1 MDKQTNFINIRYIK
15 CYVFTTQPSKRQHKN
30 TYNKD
35 TYQTCSNDNY
45 VFFRHVFFGLIEAA
59 TAPEKE
65 ALTSQLTLTYSR
77 T

>member
-1 MDKQTNFINIRYIK
+1 MYLPPNLLKDSIRIL
-15 CYVFTTQPSKRQHKN
+15 
-30 TYNKD
+30 KD
-35 TYQTCSNDNY
+35 TYQTYSNDNY

>member
-1 MDKQTNFINIRYIK
+1 MYLPPNLLKDSIR
-15 CYVFTTQPSKRQHKN
+15 TL
-30 TYNKD
+30 KD

-77 T
+77 TLSFI

>member
-1 MDKQTNFINIRYIK
+1 MYLPPNLLKKNSIRIL
-15 CYVFTTQPSKRQHKN
+15 
-30 TYNKD
+30 KD

-45 VFFRHVFFGLIEAA
+45 VFFRHVFFGLIEVA

-77 T
+77 TYSFI

>member
-1 MDKQTNFINIRYIK
+1 MYLPPNLLKDSIR
-15 CYVFTTQPSKRQHKN
+15 TL
-30 TYNKD
+30 KD

-59 TAPEKE
+59 PEKD

-77 T
+77 TYSFI

>member
-1 MDKQTNFINIRYIK
+1 MYLPPNLLKDSIRIL
-15 CYVFTTQPSKRQHKN
+15 
-30 TYNKD
+30 KD
-35 TYQTCSNDNY
+35 TYQTSSNDNY

>member
-15 CYVFTTQPSKRQHKN
+15 CYVFTTQPSKR
-30 TYNKD
+30 TLKD

-59 TAPEKE
+59 TAPEKD